1 MGGAAAGASAFTG
14 SVGGAGVAAAGG
26 AGVGG
31 VGEGVT
37 AVGLAAMA
45 SSPASTLEPPQPIG
59 QSGGDAPRG
68 TWIRLTNFLWF
79 RAEFRLSFAS
89 LVCNGSTVPYPR
101 SYI

>member
-1 MGGAAAGASAFTG
+1 MHAADSG
-14 SVGGAGVAAAGG
+14 SNSRHLQTVTHPLCDSMRSLRRPPTYLPRSLALS

-45 SSPASTLEPPQPIG
+45 SSPASTVDPPQPIG

-68 TWIRLTNFLWF
+68 TWIGLTNFLWF
-79 RAEFRLSFAS
+79 RAEFRFAS
-89 LVCNGSTVPYPR
+89 F
-101 SYI
+101 